1 MNKKKIFSV
10 LQRIGK
16 SLMLPVSVLPAAGIM
31 LRLGQPDLLGQF
43 GVAFQLMSTAGSA
56 IFNNLPLIFAVGVAI
71 GFSGGEAVAALSAVL
86 GEMILQEILVKQ
98 SLIIGTTIN
107 MGVFGGVLIG
117 LMTAVLYNKYHNI
130 SLPPIFGFFSGKRF
144 VPIITSIS
152 AFIFA
157 IIGSKIWLP
166 IQNGIDTFAYW
177 ASGSILGPAFYAAGK
192 RLLIPA
198 GVHHIYY
205 PPFLFQFGEFVSNG
219 VKYFG
224 DSPRFFHSDPT
235 AGVFMAAEYPVIMFG
250 VPGAALAIVAA
261 SKPQNRKKIFG
272 MMLSSALV
280 AFFTGITEPI
290 EFSFIF
296 VAPILY
302 VFHVVAAFMS
312 GIITSIFNIR
322 LGYTFSASFIDYILG
337 FSYAENPLFL
347 WIIGPLF
354 FVLYFVVFYFTIKLK
369 NIETPGREEALENI
383 NHKKIN
389 RVEMMIEAVGGKK
402 NIESIDACVTRL
414 RLTVCNSRIVNRN
427 KLKDLGA
434 AGIFE
439 AADSFQIILGTEAEQ
454 IMEKMKKIISNKPDH
469 NDIYDKTQ
477 IFKRKDTKISSFY
490 TKDEEIELEIF
501 NPISGNLIPLENV
514 DDEVFSE
521 KILGD
526 GFVIIPTD
534 NKVYAPISGIITI
547 LFPTKHAL
555 IIRSE
560 MGYEVMIH
568 IGIDTVSL
576 NGKGFTVLVN
586 KGDTVTK
593 GQHILTFDRGVI
605 EKKNDLTTPIIVTN
619 LKDYSTIY
627 VKYGL
632 KQKEEMAAIIIKE

>member
-43 GVAFQLMSTAGSA
+43 GVAFQFLSTAGSA

-86 GEMILQEILVKQ
+86 GEVILQEILVKQ
-98 SLIIGTTIN
+98 SLILGTTIN
-107 MGVFGGVLIG
+107 MGVFGGILIG

-130 SLPPIFGFFSGKRF
+130 CLPPIFGFFSGKRF

-157 IIGSKIWLP
+157 ILGSKIWFP
-166 IQNGIDTFAYW
+166 IQNGIDAFAHW

-198 GVHHIYY
+198 GIHHIYY

-224 DSPRFFHSDPT
+224 DSPRFFHGDPT

-250 VPGAALAIVAA
+250 VPGAALAIVAT

-272 MMLSSALV
+272 MMLSAALV

-302 VFHVVAAFMS
+302 VFHVAAAFIS

-337 FSYAENPLFL
+337 FTYAENPLFL

-369 NIETPGREEALENI
+369 NIETPGREELLENI
-383 NHKKIN
+383 NHKKMS
-389 RVEMMIEAVGGKK
+389 RAEMMIEAVGGKE
-402 NIESIDACVTRL
+402 NIEAIDACVTRL
-414 RLTVCNSRIVNRN
+414 RLTVSNSRIVNRN

-454 IMEKMKKIISNKPDH
+454 IMGNMKRLISKESFH
-469 NDIYDKTQ
+469 NDIDDKAQ
-477 IFKRKDTKISSFY
+477 SFNQEDNKFSSYY

-501 NPISGNLIPLENV
+501 NPIAGDLIPLEKVN
-514 DDEVFSE
+514 DEVFSE
-521 KILGD
+521 KILGE
-526 GFVIIPTD
+526 GFAIIPMD
-534 NKVYAPISGIITI
+534 NKVYAPVSGIII
-547 LFPTKHAL
+547 VLFPTKHA
-555 IIRSE
+555 IVIRSE

-568 IGIDTVSL
+568 IGLDTVNL
-576 NGKGFTVLVN
+576 NGEGFTTLVN
-586 KGDTVTK
+586 QGDAVAKGE
-593 GQHILTFDRGVI
+593 HILTFDREII
-605 EKKNDLTTPIIVTN
+605 EKKSDITTPVIVTN
-619 LKDYSTIY
+619 LEDESKIY
-627 VKYGL
+627 VKYGI
-632 KQKEEMAAIIIKE
+632 KQNEEMAAIIIKE